1 MKIAVIMSTYNGEK
15 YIEEQLNSIIKQDNV
30 DVDIYIRDDGS
41 VDNTINILKSF
52 SQKYTNIFIE
62 YGKNV
67 GFRKSFINKLKQV
80 SKEYDLYAFC
90 DQDDF
95 WENNKLYKAELC
107 IKEHA
112 YTEKPVLYYSNLKI
126 CDEQLNVKEITKL
139 HKRKQTIESII
150 LRRSIAGC
158 TMVFNHELFK
168 VLLDA
173 EITDDMLVR
182 GHDSFLITL
191 CYAIDGDVICD
202 SNAYI
207 KYRKHNNNTSI
218 STNTFCGRIR
228 KEYEMLLKKKGKESK
243 IAKEIL
249 NKWNMKISNKNKEV
263 LEKIAESN
271 KLKNRLKMFFSF
283 RYRTGNFILTIIGKI
298 KIIFGLL

>member
-15 YIEEQLNSIIKQDNV
+15 YIEEQLNSIISQNNV

-41 VDNTINILKSF
+41 VDNTINILKF
-52 SQKYTNIFIE
+52 YSQKYKNVFVE
-62 YGKNV
+62 YGKNI
-67 GFRKSFINKLKQV
+67 GFRRSFINKLKQIIN
-80 SKEYDLYAFC
+80 KYDLYAFC

-95 WENNKLYKAELC
+95 WENNKLYKAEMC
-107 IKEHA
+107 IKEFLN
-112 YTEKPVLYYSNLKI
+112 TEIPVLYYSNLKI

-139 HKRKQTIESII
+139 HKRKQSIESII

-158 TMVFNHELFK
+158 TMVFNYELVK
-168 VLLDA
+168 MLLNQ

-191 CYAIDGDVICD
+191 CYAVNGKVICD

-207 KYRKHNNNTSI
+207 KYRKHDNNTSI
-218 STNTFCGRIR
+218 STSTFLGRVH

-249 NKWNMKISNKNKEV
+249 NRWNEKINNQNKNV
-263 LEKIAESN
+263 LETIVESN

-283 RYRTGNFILTIIGKI
+283 KYRTGNFILTIVGKI